1 MPNSLPN
8 LTGNTTSRRLR
19 RTTANYALAVTLVTF
34 TTLSTA
40 IASPVGTGS
49 FVGATGHET
58 SGSVTVTERAGRF
71 VIELGG
77 DFDHDGAPDPYV
89 ALGKG
94 ATLISGGLVAVLKS
108 NTGKQRYAIKA
119 TGALK
124 DATHVLIW
132 CKKYSV
138 PIGVAPMN

>member
-1 MPNSLPN
+1 MLKPSGN
-8 LTGNTTSRRLR
+8 LISRRLR
-19 RTTANYALAVTLVTF
+19 RIVVRGVAAATLTTFAGVAMAV
-34 TTLSTA
+34 
-40 IASPVGTGS
+40 ASPVGTGS
-49 FVGATGHET
+49 FSGATGHAT
-58 SGSVTVTERAGRF
+58 SGSVTVTEKAGRF
-71 VIELGG
+71 VIELGSN
-77 DFDHDGAPDPYV
+77 FDHDGSPDPYV

-94 ATLISGGLVAVLKS
+94 KALISGGLVAVLKS

-124 DATHVLIW
+124 NATHVLIW